1 MKSNKLICYSIH
13 ILNWQVLVI
22 LIALLA
28 SSCASSEESDE
39 AEESFYYGVASD
51 VDGGV
56 QGYTEE
62 DIGVEYIVE
71 EYITEFHSD
80 ILARYRTYDEYLA
93 RAYDE
98 YRAADDSLE
107 YNEPGSQSAEA
118 RDRWLFEQTVKF
130 VLFEASEA
138 MPAEVSVAVNELY
151 DALHDSLDLCI
162 ARSDWPDIQLYYYD
176 DEGYHSAGVD
186 QFFRAVELYG
196 LTIDEFKDFERE
208 CNKFAAT
215 YPSLNSQRRDELV
228 NIRRDYFLEV
238 LRLWMQDH
246 PEAVVP
252 MTYEQSINHPYQD
265 YIREICL
272 AAENSEECARSEGIT
287 LE

>member
-1 MKSNKLICYSIH
+1 MNSNKLICYSIH

-62 DIGVEYIVE
+62 EIGVRYMVDEYISHR
-71 EYITEFHSD
+71 FGS
-80 ILARYRTYDEYLA
+80 ILTRYRSYEEAMEADEAAIYNKT
-93 RAYDE
+93 DE
-98 YRAADDSLE
+98 PLSV
-107 YNEPGSQSAEA
+107 EA
-118 RDRWLFEQTVKF
+118 RDRDFFEQTIQF
-130 VLFEASEA
+130 VFLAASEA
-138 MPAEVSVAVNELY
+138 MPAEVSKAVDKLY
-151 DALHDSLDLCI
+151 DAFFDSLDLC
-162 ARSDWPDIQLYYYD
+162 AENSAWPDIQLYYYEN
-176 DEGYHSAGVD
+176 EGYYSPGPD
-186 QFFRAVELYG
+186 QFNHAVQKYG
-196 LTIDEFKDFERE
+196 VTLRDFEDLE
-208 CNKFAAT
+208 HMCHKFAAT
-215 YPSLNSQRRDELV
+215 YPSLTSQRRDELV

-246 PEAVVP
+246 PEMVVP

-265 YIREICL
+265 YIREICR
-272 AAENSEECARSEGIT
+272 AAENPEECARSEGIT